1 MFTMVPPPHNAERV
15 RSDYPD
21 EVTSWAMRRDGF
33 HSRVAH
39 GSGPY
44 GFEAA
49 TLQGERVWLGWAR
62 TRLRHTLRACAQ
74 WHMVHVPVDVPQ
86 RYVFGRQEV
95 DVPTGA
101 MAFIAPGA
109 EVTRH
114 CGPGALL
121 AMDVDGDALAAEAQ
135 ARRPGSGQPWSQFPQ
150 AFEPAEPLWR
160 ALGDA
165 ISALVR
171 AHDSQVSPA
180 DRKHMESRVIAVI
193 ADVLLQR
200 TDRTW
205 AGRLTLQRIAD
216 LEAWIDAHLAEPITM
231 GRLCEVAQVG
241 ERSVQLAF
249 RARRGM
255 SPMRFVCERRLAAA
269 HRRILD
275 AAADD
280 AITGIATGLGFTH
293 LGRFSLAYRELF
305 GESPS
310 QTRRRNQQQRRA
322 AAVSISVRGSQ

>member
-1 MFTMVPPPHNAERV
+1 MVPPPHYAERV
-15 RSDYPD
+15 RSDDPD

-33 HSRVAH
+33 HSRVVH

-49 TLQGERVWLGWAR
+49 ALQGERVWLGWAR
-62 TRLRHTLRACAQ
+62 TRLRQTLRACAQ
-74 WHMVHVPVDVPQ
+74 WHMVHVPIDVPQ
-86 RYVFGRQEV
+86 QYVFGRQEV
-95 DVPTGA
+95 DVSTGA

-114 CGPGALL
+114 SGPGALL
-121 AMDVDGDALAAEAQ
+121 AMDVDGDALVAEVQ
-135 ARRPGSGQPWSQFPQ
+135 ARRPGSAQPWSQFPQ
-150 AFEPAEPLWR
+150 AFEPAEPLRR

-171 AHDSQVSPA
+171 AHDPQVSPV
-180 DRKHMESRVIAVI
+180 DREHSESRVIAVI

-216 LEAWIDAHLAEPITM
+216 LEAWIDAHLAEPITL
-231 GRLCEVAQVG
+231 GRLCEVAQAG

-269 HRRILD
+269 HRRILE

-280 AITGIATGLGFTH
+280 AITEIATGLGFTH

-310 QTRRRNQQQRRA
+310 QTRRRNQQQRYT
-322 AAVSISVRGSQ
+322 AAVSESARGSQ